1 MIPDVEAGNQTLALW
16 KIVLFFSVAG
26 FYLTLPAQGTTG
38 RNSNISRGRKNVGT
52 LLTGSFPDSHSV
64 IFLTSLRTNCP

>member
-26 FYLTLPAQGTTG
+26 FYLTLPAQGTTV
-38 RNSNISRGRKNVGT
+38 RKMRAGT
-52 LLTGSFPDSHSV
+52 QT
-64 IFLTSLRTNCP
+64 